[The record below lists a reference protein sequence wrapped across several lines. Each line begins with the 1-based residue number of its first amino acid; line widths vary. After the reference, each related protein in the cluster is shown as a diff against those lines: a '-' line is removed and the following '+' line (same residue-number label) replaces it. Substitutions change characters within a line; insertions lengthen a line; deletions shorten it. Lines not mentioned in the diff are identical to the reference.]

1 MYFALGK
8 LPLTNG
14 LIMNKFYKASSITF
28 SIFLIASC
36 GGGGGGGSAGTP
48 SGGGYGSG
56 NTNSAPTIT
65 NTSMDVSVQEN
76 QTSAFT
82 ITATDSDS
90 SVLTYTI
97 SGTDS
102 ALFNVSSTGVVAFKT
117 APDFEVPTD
126 GNADNV
132 YILVAQVSDGSLS
145 TSGNFTVAVTNDTS
159 DDVTTSGYDGTVIN
173 GNYVQSATVCIEE
186 VSGEGCSTASVTT
199 TSALD
204 GSFSFEVESSI
215 TGSLIAVGGFN
226 PNTNYT
232 FPDEVKTLKYSGDPS
247 ADQNMVVSQL
257 TDLMSAYSDFTF
269 ETLKTSL
276 GINQDFMIRFDNPY
290 LNLNDADNAKVAL
303 INNQLLV
310 LRQVFNKLDP
320 AETDDTATD
329 LVEYKL
335 ANAIANRSGTEK
347 SLADTT
353 FIKNM
358 MLDWNFDNFTLT
370 NALLENLSAGLSSY
384 LQKMYVD
391 SSNNAHDEITYV
403 GLKYLPQTLDEI
415 VNDTASSSDL
425 ETLFFDTLTYITAKA
440 DTWSGGAFTDTE
452 AYLNQTVYSVSNS
465 GSSYYTVDGTN
476 ASTTPLVIYA
486 MPGQVIKFEA
496 ASNSV
501 FASHPFEISTQQDD
515 TAGTNNIG
523 STQGWDQTNNTLTV
537 SSTTPTVLYPHCG
550 VHSGMYTNGR
560 IEIVTTFDPSKL
572 DINQSTNALEVK
584 GTVSSGPFKGASGY
598 THKVYLR
605 TADAGTSQHSHS
617 LKEYPGITFYMPADQ
632 GYHGQDTSSGEVSF
646 KAKSHYE

>member
-1 MYFALGK
+1 
-8 LPLTNG
+8 
-14 LIMNKFYKASSITF
+14 MNKFNKVLSVTL
-28 SIFLIASC
+28 SIFLITAC
-36 GGGGGGGSAGTP
+36 GGGGGGGGGGET
-48 SGGGYGSG
+48 SGGGYGSS
-56 NTNSAPTIT
+56 NSAPTIT
-65 NTSMDVSVQEN
+65 NTSMNISVQEN
-76 QTSAFT
+76 QTGAFT
-82 ITATDSDS
+82 VTASDSDGDA
-90 SVLTYTI
+90 LTFSI

-102 ALFNVSSTGVVAFKT
+102 ALFNITTAGVITFKT

-126 GNADNV
+126 GDVDNV
-132 YILVAQVSDGSLS
+132 YVLVAQVSDGSLS
-145 TSGNFTVAVTNDTS
+145 ASGNFTVTVTNDTS

-173 GNYVQSATVCIEE
+173 GSYVQGATVCIEE
-186 VSGEGCSTASVTT
+186 VAGEGCSTATVTT

-204 GSFSFEVESSI
+204 GTFTFEVDSTV
-215 TGSLIAVGGFN
+215 TGALIAEGGFN

-232 FPDEVKTLKYSGDPS
+232 FPDEVKTLKYSGDPT

-257 TDLMSAYSDFTF
+257 TDLMTAYSDFTF

-335 ANAIANRSGTEK
+335 ADAIANRSGTEK

-391 SSNNAHDEITYV
+391 GSDNAHDEITYV
-403 GLKYLPQTLDEI
+403 GLKYLPQTLDDI
-415 VNDTASSSDL
+415 VKATASDADL
-425 ETLFFDTLTYITAKA
+425 ETLFFDTLTYINSKA
-440 DTWSGGAFTDTE
+440 DNWSGGAFTDTE
-452 AYLNQTVYSVSNS
+452 AYLNQTTYSVSNS
-465 GSSYYTVDGTN
+465 GSSYYTIDGTN
-476 ASTTPLVIYA
+476 AKTTPLVIYA

-496 ASNSV
+496 ASGSV
-501 FASHPFEISTQQDD
+501 FTSHPFEISTQQDD

-523 STQGWDQTNNTLTV
+523 STQGWDQANNTLTV
-537 SSTTPTVLYPHCG
+537 SSSTPTVLYPHCG

-560 IEIVTTFDPSKL
+560 IEIVTTFDPTKL
-572 DINQSTNALEVK
+572 DINQATAALEVK

-605 TADAGTSQHSHS
+605 TADAGSSQHSHS

-632 GYHGQDTSSGEVSF
+632 GYHGQDTSSGEASF

>member
-1 MYFALGK
+1 
-8 LPLTNG
+8 
-14 LIMNKFYKASSITF
+14 MNKLYKASSLTL

-36 GGGGGGGSAGTP
+36 GGSGGGGGGGDT
-48 SGGGYGSG
+48 SGGGYGSS
-56 NTNSAPTIT
+56 NTAPTIT
-65 NTSMDVSVQEN
+65 NTSMNVSVQEN

-82 ITATDSDS
+82 VTASDPDGDT
-90 SVLTYTI
+90 LTYSI

-102 ALFNVSSTGVVAFKT
+102 ALFDITSAGGVITFKA
-117 APDFEVPTD
+117 APDFEVPAD
-126 GNADNV
+126 ENADNV
-132 YILVAQVSDGSLS
+132 YMVVAQVSDGSLS
-145 TSGNFTVAVTNDTS
+145 ASGNFTVAVTNDTS

-173 GNYVQSATVCIEE
+173 GSYVQGATVCIEE
-186 VSGEGCSTASVTT
+186 VTGEGCSTASVTT

-204 GSFSFEVESSI
+204 GTFTFEVESTI
-215 TGSLIAVGGFN
+215 TGPLIAEGGFN

-232 FPDEVKTLKYSGDPS
+232 FPNEVKNLKYSGDPT
-247 ADQNMVVSQL
+247 ADQNMIVSQL
-257 TDLMSAYSDFTF
+257 TDLMTAYSDFTF

-276 GINQDFMIRFDNPY
+276 DINQDFMIRFDDPY
-290 LNLNDADNAKVAL
+290 SNLSDADNAKVAL

-320 AETDDTATD
+320 AETEDTATD

-335 ANAIANRSGTEK
+335 ANAIANRSGSEK

-353 FIKNM
+353 FLRNM

-391 SSNNAHDEITYV
+391 GSNNAHDEITYV
-403 GLKYLPQTLDEI
+403 GLEYLPQSLNDMIT
-415 VNDTASSSDL
+415 DTATDADL
-425 ETLFFDTLTYITAKA
+425 ETLVFDTLSYITAKA
-440 DTWSGGAFTDTE
+440 DTWTGSAFTDTE
-452 AYLNQTVYSVSNS
+452 AYLNETVYSVSNS
-465 GSSYYTVDGTN
+465 GSSYYTIDGTN
-476 ASTTPLVIYA
+476 AKTTPLVIYA

-496 ASNSV
+496 ASGSV
-501 FASHPFEISTQQDD
+501 FTSHPFEISTQQDD

-523 STQGWDQTNNTLTV
+523 STQGWDQANNTLTV
-537 SSTTPTVLYPHCG
+537 SSSTPTILYPHCG

-572 DINQSTNALEVK
+572 DINQTTAALEVK
-584 GTVSSGPFKGASGY
+584 GTVASGPYKGASGY

-605 TADAGTSQHSHS
+605 TADAGSSQHSHS

-632 GYHGQDTSSGEVSF
+632 GYHGQDTPSGEASF
-646 KAKSHYE
+646 KAKSHY